1 MPYDVIGAVLG
12 LVALIAAGIA
22 RQSINKAAKLD
33 HKLDE
38 LREDMTDL
46 LAEVGALRAELAARR
61 EKKKRGVG

>member
-22 RQSINKAAKLD
+22 RQSINKAARLESKM
-33 HKLDE
+33 DE
-38 LREDMTDL
+38 L